1 MTIIN
6 TMWFLC
12 MVTPFKHLLLQERCK
27 APKVS
32 GGGQMLSQIEIK
44 EHWNKD
50 PGDSHVTLWRQ
61 VMQILETPVRP
72 LPTWKE

>member
-1 MTIIN
+1 
-6 TMWFLC
+6 

-32 GGGQMLSQIEIK
+32 GEGDKMLSQIEIK
-44 EHWNKD
+44 R
-50 PGDSHVTLWRQ
+50 TLERRIREIPTLPSVASK
-61 VMQILETPVRP
+61 VMQILENPVRP